1 MMMQTTMMMQTAPQ
15 VSLRPKFAMGAK
27 ARAPLRAA
35 RRSHVVLAA
44 DTVVIGLA
52 ADSGCGK
59 SYVSGGSTVCASRHM
74 SIRASAPLFS
84 LLSPPSPSFPSPS
97 LPNWRI
103 RVRNRLI
110 SRRFSDGGIDRFD
123 GRLEARWNPSSFLTH
138 ARTHALTTHRSTI
151 LSFIST
157 FMRRVTGIFGGDPK
171 PPAGGNPDS
180 NTLISEMTTVICLD
194 DYHSLDREGRKVA
207 KVCLV

>member
-59 SYVSGGSTVCASRHM
+59 SYVSGGSTVCAARHM

-84 LLSPPSPSFPSPS
+84 LLSPLSPSFPSPS

-138 ARTHALTTHRSTI
+138 ARTHSPPIVQRS
-151 LSFIST
+151 SHSSA
-157 FMRRVTGIFGGDPK
+157 RSCAASPE
-171 PPAGGNPDS
+171 S
-180 NTLISEMTTVICLD
+180 SEGTPSRLRGAT
-194 DYHSLDREGRKVA
+194 RTATR
-207 KVCLV
+207 